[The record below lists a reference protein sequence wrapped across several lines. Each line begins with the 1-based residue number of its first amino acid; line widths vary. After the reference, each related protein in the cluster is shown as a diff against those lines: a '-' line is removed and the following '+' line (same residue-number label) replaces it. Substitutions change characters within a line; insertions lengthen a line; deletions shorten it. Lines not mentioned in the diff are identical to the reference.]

1 MKILSIL
8 FVAITMLMANC
19 TQTSEKTD
27 ETKNNKPGDL
37 NDAEIKSIEAEKARE
52 NAEWNMFK
60 AEADS
65 TINSMEMEL
74 SRLSDKVNNSSK
86 KDKENLQEKY
96 DKSKEKVAGMKERLQ
111 KRNEEFQSDM
121 QSYNEKISEKNK
133 TFQRELKHDMNE
145 LGESMK
151 DLFKDNVK

>member
-8 FVAITMLMANC
+8 FIALSTLLVNC
-19 TQTSEKTD
+19 TQTSEKND
-27 ETKNNKPGDL
+27 ETKSKKPGEL
-37 NDAEIKSIEAEKARE
+37 NDAEIKAIEAEKTQER
-52 NAEWNMFK
+52 AEWNLFK

-74 SRLSDKVNNSSK
+74 SKLSDKMNTSSK
-86 KDKENLQEKY
+86 KDKERLQEKY
-96 DKSKEKVAGMKERLQ
+96 NKSKEKVADLKVRIQ
-111 KRNEEFQSDM
+111 KRNEEFQTDM
-121 QSYNEKISEKNK
+121 QAYNEKISEKNK